1 MKEQQIWT
9 EEIKSQN
16 TLFSINL
23 KEVWHYRD
31 LLLMLVKRDY
41 VTFYKQTILGPIWFF
56 VQPILTTV
64 IYVILFGQVAKL
76 STDGLPQMA
85 FYLSGVTIWS
95 YFSDVLNKTAIVFQ
109 TNASIFGKVLI

>member
-41 VTFYKQTILGPIWFF
+41 VTFYKQTILGPIWSGGKIVHRWFTSNGFLFIWCNYLELFF
-56 VQPILTTV
+56 RCI
-64 IYVILFGQVAKL
+64 K
-76 STDGLPQMA
+76 
-85 FYLSGVTIWS
+85 
-95 YFSDVLNKTAIVFQ
+95 
-109 TNASIFGKVLI
+109 